1 MSDADLASVA
11 LTKPRRFILRM
22 VLFLILVALVIGAL
36 ISPIIDA
43 FAANPALNGLIAGAF
58 VAGLI
63 YVFRQVSI
71 LGREVRWM
79 ETYTNDEAEAVDA
92 STKLQPVLLAP
103 MAHMLRDSRTGAL
116 HGHLSAVSTRSILD
130 SVAAR
135 LDEARDISRY
145 LSGLLIFLGLLG
157 TFWGLLGTIG
167 AVGDTISTLQVGSGD
182 VGTVFEDLKAGL
194 AAPLDG
200 MGTAFSSSLFGLA
213 GSLVLGFLDLQA
225 GGAQNRFYNEL
236 EDWLAA
242 RTRLSSGGGTV
253 VGDAEG
259 ASVPA
264 YVAALLEQT
273 AESLDALQRTLARS
287 EERRVEADRM
297 MGKLGEQIAGMA
309 DQSGDDQSRRH
320 LAAIDSHLARLIEQD
335 AQGRNDAVADI
346 RADIKLLTRTIA
358 QTAAQTATQSAAG
371 TGGRSEG

>member
-1 MSDADLASVA
+1 MSDAELASVA
-11 LTKPRRFILRM
+11 LTKPRRFIVRM
-22 VLFLILVALVIGAL
+22 VLFLILVALVLAAL
-36 ISPIIDA
+36 IAPIMDA

-63 YVFRQVSI
+63 YVFRQVSM

-79 ETYTNDEAEAVDA
+79 EAYTKDEAGAVGA
-92 STKLQPVLLAP
+92 TTKIQPVLLAP
-103 MAHMLRDSRTGAL
+103 MAHMLRDQKTGAL

-145 LSGLLIFLGLLG
+145 LTGLLIFLGLLG

-182 VGTVFEDLKAGL
+182 VASIFEDLKAGL

-242 RTRLSSGGGTV
+242 RTRLSSGGGAAI
-253 VGDAEG
+253 GDAEG

-287 EERRVEADRM
+287 EERRIEADRV

-309 DQSGDDQSRRH
+309 DQSGDDQSRKH
-320 LAAIDSHLARLIEQD
+320 LAAIDAHLTRLIEQD

-358 QTAAQTATQSAAG
+358 QTAAQSSPG
-371 TGGRSEG
+371 NSRSEG

>member
-1 MSDADLASVA
+1 MTDADMASVA

-22 VLFLILVALVIGAL
+22 GLFLVLVALVCAAL
-36 ISPIIDA
+36 ISPILDA
-43 FAANPALNGLIAGAF
+43 FSANPALNGLIAGAF
-58 VAGLI
+58 IAGLI

-79 ETYTNDEAEAVDA
+79 EAYTKDAAGAVGA
-92 STKLQPVLLAP
+92 TTGIQPVLLAP
-103 MAHMLRDSRTGAL
+103 MAHMLRDSKTGAL
-116 HGHLSAVSTRSILD
+116 HGQLSAISTRSILD

-145 LSGLLIFLGLLG
+145 LTGLLIFLGLLG

-182 VGTVFEDLKAGL
+182 VGMIFEDLKAGL

-225 GGAQNRFYNEL
+225 GSAQNRFFNEL

-242 RTRLSSGGGTV
+242 RTRLSSGGGAV

-273 AESLDALQRTLARS
+273 AESLDALQRTLART
-287 EERRVEADRM
+287 EERRLEADRVLAQ
-297 MGKLGEQIAGMA
+297 LGEQIAGMA
-309 DQSGDDQSRRH
+309 DGGSGDDQSRRH
-320 LAAIDSHLARLIEQD
+320 LAAIDAHLARLIEQD
-335 AQGRNDAVADI
+335 AQGRNEAVADI

-358 QTAAQTATQSAAG
+358 QTAAQQ
-371 TGGRSEG
+371 GGSREG